1 MSNSEEIKPV
11 VLSIVELCL
20 SGGIS
25 QSISRKFSYKNKIL
39 LNLLEGFRVALK
51 TFFGLDYTYPMLP
64 S

>member
-20 SGGIS
+20 AGGIS
-25 QSISRKFSYKNKIL
+25 QSIRKFSYKNKIL

-51 TFFGLDYTYPMLP
+51 TSFGLDYTYPMLP